1 MNYLKIGYNNIK
13 MKVINQVLMGL
24 MIGSIIPIIIVST
37 VGCKDKHENQAKNNR
52 LGFKWYCS
60 SKNPKIIE
68 N

>member
-1 MNYLKIGYNNIK
+1 
-13 MKVINQVLMGL
+13 MKVISQVLMGL
-24 MIGSIIPIIIVST
+24 MIGSITPIIIVST

-52 LGFKWYCS
+52 LRFKWYCS

>member
-52 LGFKWYCS
+52 LGFK
-60 SKNPKIIE
+60 
-68 N
+68 